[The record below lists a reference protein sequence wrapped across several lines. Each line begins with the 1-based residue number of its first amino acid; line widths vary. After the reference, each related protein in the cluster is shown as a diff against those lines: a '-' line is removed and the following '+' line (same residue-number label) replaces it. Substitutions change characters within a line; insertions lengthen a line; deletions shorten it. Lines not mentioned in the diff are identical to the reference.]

1 MELELKRQPIA
12 ACEPLLNA
20 VAEHSIECDVLLPD
34 HCPDIVKLICC
45 RIDSVITGCAAHKSV
60 FTVEGMATA
69 RICYIGEIG
78 GVRKTEYKLPFSKS
92 FDMRG
97 EARRPVWSVETGQS
111 KTNCRA
117 VSKRRIEISGAITI
131 TARLFDTASQQAVC
145 EAEGMGVRLRC
156 CQTPAAD
163 LTGQI
168 LRQFS
173 VTEILNP
180 MPGMPPAAEVVMAD
194 CRIMAQDSR
203 ITASR
208 ILIKGD
214 MAVHLLYKDDSD
226 PPKLLTADYTLPLSQ
241 VIDGD
246 DLQEDMLCET
256 AVKCVSCECVPE
268 EFGDDGQLRLEVRA
282 AADIKLFRPITLS
295 GAVDSY
301 STLYPTKNTL
311 SQIKTLKNCTP
322 FSQKATV
329 KTRAEMPQGMTMM
342 QDCWAQVIER
352 TTKMTDDGATMA
364 LKLLF
369 TAIAATE
376 ESEAQPIE
384 HIAEAQVMIN
394 GVSPQ
399 SELFGSVNVVSVSG
413 MMEQGGITLECEL
426 LINGMAM
433 EFELREFLTELL
445 VDTDSPRAADPLLG
459 LMVYYAAAG
468 EDVWDIAKRFG
479 SLPEQI
485 MADNDLSSQLL
496 ESDMPLMIP
505 TV

>member
-20 VAEHSIECDVLLPD
+20 AVEHSIECDVLLPD

-69 RICYIGEIG
+69 KICYIGEIG
-78 GVRKTEYKLPFSKS
+78 GMRKTEYKLPFSKS

-111 KTNCRA
+111 KINCRA
-117 VSKRRIEISGAITI
+117 VSKRRIEMSGLITI
-131 TARLFDTASQQAVC
+131 TARLFDTAAQQAIC

-180 MPGMPPAAEVVMAD
+180 MPGMPPASEIVMAD
-194 CRIMAQDSR
+194 CRMMAQDTR

-214 MAVHLLYKDDSD
+214 MAVHLLYKDESE
-226 PPKLLTADYTLPLSQ
+226 PPRLLTADYTLPLSQ
-241 VIDGD
+241 VIEGEGVA
-246 DLQEDMLCET
+246 EDAVCET
-256 AVKCVSCECVPE
+256 ELKCVSCECIPE
-268 EFGDDGQLRLEVRA
+268 EFGDEGQMRLEVRA
-282 AADIKLFRPITLS
+282 AADIKLFRPITLT

-311 SQIKTLKNCTP
+311 SQIRTLKSCTP

-329 KTRAEMPQGMTMM
+329 KARAEMPQGMTMLL
-342 QDCWAQVIER
+342 DCWAQVTER
-352 TTKMTDDGATMA
+352 SVKMAEDGAQMA

-384 HIAEAQVMIN
+384 QTAEAKIAIS
-394 GVSPQ
+394 GSSAL
-399 SELFGSVNVVSVSG
+399 SEIFGAVDVISVSG
-413 MMEQGGITLECEL
+413 MMEQGGIMLECEL
-426 LINGMAM
+426 LVNGMIL
-433 EFELREFLTELL
+433 EFELRPFLTELL
-445 VDTDSPRAADPLLG
+445 VDTDSPREADPLLG
-459 LMVYYAAAG
+459 LMIYYASAG
-468 EDVWDIAKRFG
+468 EDVWDIAKRFN
-479 SLPEQI
+479 SQPERI
-485 MADNDLSSQLL
+485 MADNELAAEIL
-496 ESDMPLMIP
+496 ESDTPLMIP